1 MDAATAMPAGL
12 NSKHSCGHLPVPLL
26 GVRARAEI
34 RGTAARLT
42 LAQRFQNDSDL
53 PLEAVYTFP
62 LEEGS
67 AVTGFEVEIGGRRVK
82 GEVEERDRAFKLYDD
97 ALAKG
102 HGGYLLDEELP
113 DVFRLSVGNL
123 PPRGEATVTLSVVS
137 ELLREGEALR
147 FLLPTTIAPRYAPA
161 EDRVGVG
168 ESRED
173 VLNPPR
179 ELAVPYGLDFQAEI
193 DLGRPLRSVESPTHP
208 ITVELLDGN
217 RARVSLGARLAA
229 MDRDLVL
236 LVTPREAGQ
245 PQALVER
252 DPRGGWA
259 AQLSFAPLIE
269 AASAPSEVV
278 FVIDCSG
285 SMEGQSIDEA
295 RSALQLCL
303 ASLTPAQRFD
313 IVRFGSTWQR
323 LFGESRPYDQASL
336 EAARTFVGGLK
347 ADLGGTEILK
357 ALASVVVQELVPGL
371 PRQLVVLTDGQVTN
385 TDEVVRLL
393 RRQSGDTRVFTF
405 GIGAGVDS
413 RLVKGM
419 ARAGEG
425 AAEFIAPG
433 ERLEPK
439 VLRQLRRLMTPAY
452 TDVRVDWDGASPR
465 QAPHLVPPVFAD
477 GRVIVYGLG
486 DGDLPK
492 EAALRARGPLGE
504 VEWRLPIDAAAAGE
518 GTLLGTLAARALIR
532 DLEEGMSPLHT
543 RRGSLQQRG
552 RSAQARVDQ
561 EVVALAKAYGLASR
575 HTSFVAVE
583 QREAPTEGG
592 AVLVKVPIA
601 LQRGWGGQPAAPAR
615 ACACMARVSQMAS
628 PSPAG
633 LKRAAVSRE
642 ALTMADRDEE
652 MAMTAE
658 SLDEAEQFELGQAE
672 LLARDTPRRL
682 LESESD
688 GEPLATP
695 ATGPQPA
702 GRSGPLGTLVALQRF
717 DGSWDLTEKLAGF
730 LGRKLGELLARI
742 DAQNHQARK
751 ALATAL
757 ALAWLEREAADR
769 ADEWSLLAEKA
780 RRWLDACGVAPEAGT
795 WPALAEAL
803 LEEQA
808 AC

>member
-42 LAQRFQNDSDL
+42 LAQRFRNDSDL

-67 AVTGFEVEIGGRRVK
+67 AVTGFEVEIGERRVK
-82 GEVEERDRAFKLYDD
+82 GEVEERERAFRLYDE
-97 ALAKG
+97 ALSKG

-147 FLLPTTIAPRYAPA
+147 FLLPTTIAPRYAPV

-168 ESRED
+168 ETRES

-179 ELAVPYGLDFQAEI
+179 ELSVPYGLDFQAEI
-193 DLGRPLRSVESPTHP
+193 DLGCPLRSVESPTHP
-208 ITVELLDGN
+208 IAVELLEGT
-217 RARVSLGARLAA
+217 RARVGLGGRLAA
-229 MDRDLVL
+229 MDHDLVL
-236 LVTPREAGQ
+236 LVTPREAGA
-245 PQALVER
+245 PLALVER
-252 DPRGGWA
+252 HPGGWA
-259 AQLSFAPLIE
+259 AQLSFAPVLE
-269 AASAPSEVV
+269 SQAAPCEVV

-285 SMEGQSIDEA
+285 SMDGQSIAEA
-295 RSALQLCL
+295 RNALQLCL
-303 ASLTPAQRFD
+303 SSLTPAQRFD
-313 IVRFGSTWQR
+313 VVRFGSTWQR
-323 LFGESRPYDQASL
+323 LFGQSRPYDQASL
-336 EAARTFVGGLK
+336 EAARAFVDGMQ
-347 ADLGGTEILK
+347 ADLGGTEILP
-357 ALASVVVQELVPGL
+357 ALANVVVQPLAPGL

-385 TDEVVRLL
+385 SDEVIALVR
-393 RRQSGDTRVFTF
+393 RHSGDTRVFTF

-425 AAEFIAPG
+425 AAEFVEPG

-439 VLRQLRRLMTPAY
+439 VLRQLRRLMTPAL
-452 TDVRVDWDGASPR
+452 TDLRVEWPGASPR
-465 QAPHLVPPVFAD
+465 QAPHFVPPAFAD

-486 DGDLPK
+486 GGELPRQAVLK
-492 EAALRARGPLGE
+492 ARGPSGDL
-504 VEWRLPIDAAAAGE
+504 EWRVAIDAQAAAE
-518 GTLLGTLAARALIR
+518 GTLVGTLAARALIR
-532 DLEEGMSPLHT
+532 DLEEGMSPRHT

-552 RSAQARVDQ
+552 KSAQARVDQ
-561 EVVALAKAYGLASR
+561 EIVALAKAWTLASR

-583 QREAPTEGG
+583 QREVPSEG
-592 AVLVKVPIA
+592 AATLVRVPIA
-601 LQRGWGGQPAAPAR
+601 LQRGWGAQRPEAEILQSGAVMACPARFLRDSVSARRMVEAPLLEHDEYADLACEGPLRAGRDEDGDEVAGPAPA
-615 ACACMARVSQMAS
+615 Q
-628 PSPAG
+628 PG
-633 LKRAAVSRE
+633 
-642 ALTMADRDEE
+642 
-652 MAMTAE
+652 
-658 SLDEAEQFELGQAE
+658 G
-672 LLARDTPRRL
+672 TP
-682 LESESD
+682 
-688 GEPLATP
+688 GV
-695 ATGPQPA
+695 
-702 GRSGPLGTLVALQRF
+702 LVALQRF
-717 DGSWDLTEKLAGF
+717 DGSWDLTEELAAF
-730 LGRKLGELLARI
+730 LGKKLGQLLARI

-757 ALAWLEREAADR
+757 ALAWLRLHAAADE
-769 ADEWSLLAEKA
+769 DEWSLLAGKA
-780 RRWLDACGVAPEAGT
+780 QRWLDACGVEAPAGT

-803 LEEQA
+803 LGEQA